1 MKLKKG
7 GILSPIPPRNS
18 GRDFPRCRFSP
29 AFSVSDP
36 TASAPR
42 RDPILLTSK
51 TAAGGIKAQRRVA
64 LFQQA
69 RSFEQTIAVIE
80 SLLLAML
87 CNHQSALVKQPGS
100 GAAQQAQRSRIFL
113 RRIPGRTQ
121 KNSSVAFSF
130 PSRMPFAQNRP
141 HGDSINMESRRDPQ
155 PLQVAAQN
163 LERHR

>member
-18 GRDFPRCRFSP
+18 VRDFPRCRFSP

-42 RDPILLTSK
+42 HGPILLPSK

-69 RSFEQTIAVIE
+69 RSFEQTIAIFE

-87 CNHQSALVKQPGS
+87 CNHQRASVQQPGS

-113 RRIPGRTQ
+113 RGIPGRIQ
-121 KNSSVAFSF
+121 KNYFVAFSF
-130 PSRMPFAQNRP
+130 WSFSA
-141 HGDSINMESRRDPQ
+141 
-155 PLQVAAQN
+155 
-163 LERHR
+163 